1 MNDESNDRLLI
12 DNLMTA
18 ALAGDSAQVDAARIA
33 LRRRCMALR
42 SACATGL
49 QPPAEEQIEAA
60 WVAFNRTRTR
70 VGEGTPE
77 FLRRCVAEAVS
88 AAWSAQTRHSEQ
100 NRPQIFVAN
109 TNGAAN
115 AAPMPSNCV
124 PSPVIPAPK
133 AFSLADAAASCVRTE
148 AMSHRLRS
156 IVPQSP
162 GVAVAM
168 WTSHPASLRRM
179 SVPAQRISA
188 SSG

>member
-1 MNDESNDRLLI
+1 MQSWSRSSSSKPHRAPGCEVATAKGHLLNDESNDRLLI

-33 LRRRCMALR
+33 LRRRFMALR

-60 WVAFNRTRTR
+60 WVAFNRTRTQ

-100 NRPQIFVAN
+100 NRPKLFVAN
-109 TNGAAN
+109 MIVAQQWGVDAMTPFVRLMDKPSWDAQVAQARFQRQEQPEEPGQTDQ
-115 AAPMPSNCV
+115 AP
-124 PSPVIPAPK
+124 
-133 AFSLADAAASCVRTE
+133 R
-148 AMSHRLRS
+148 
-156 IVPQSP
+156 
-162 GVAVAM
+162 G
-168 WTSHPASLRRM
+168 
-179 SVPAQRISA
+179 
-188 SSG
+188 G